1 MEKKISK
8 ETITAQNSTN
18 QSKKA
23 RYDAIDLIGFDPKA
37 RYTTF
42 EDIQQFISQRD
53 EEDSELPISNNLT
66 LYYQNYDDTDTLLFE
81 VVYDDIRD
89 FKACEELDITEM
101 DDEDVMDW
109 VLGQMGEL
117 DEAEREM
124 WDWVQENQVG
134 GRIMLSDG
142 NYYDIE
148 DFEK

>member
-1 MEKKISK
+1 MSDFISK
-8 ETITAQNSTN
+8 EMITAQNSTN
-18 QSKKA
+18 QSKKE